1 MPAKFARRQMAKL
14 DEWQVRVNVN
24 VVVHI
29 LGLVK
34 KINTAELKD
43 LGLCK
48 KSADFSVKGSV
59 VQNLNSNKSIFKRI
73 QSK

>member
-1 MPAKFARRQMAKL
+1 M
-14 DEWQVRVNVN
+14 N

-43 LGLCK
+43 LDLCK

-59 VQNLNSNKSIFKRI
+59 VQNLNRNKSIFKRI

>member
-1 MPAKFARRQMAKL
+1 M
-14 DEWQVRVNVN
+14 N

-34 KINTAELKD
+34 KIKTAELKD
-43 LGLCK
+43 LVLCK
-48 KSADFSVKGSV
+48 KSADFSVKKSV
-59 VQNLNSNKSIFKRI
+59 AQNLNRNKSIFKRI

>member
-1 MPAKFARRQMAKL
+1 MSAKFAWQQMVKL
-14 DEWQVRVNVN
+14 DEWRVRVNLN
-24 VVVHI
+24 VAVHI
-29 LGLVK
+29 FELVK

-43 LGLCK
+43 LFLCK

-59 VQNLNSNKSIFKRI
+59 VQNLNRNKSIFKRI

>member
-1 MPAKFARRQMAKL
+1 M
-14 DEWQVRVNVN
+14 N

-43 LGLCK
+43 LVLCK
-48 KSADFSVKGSV
+48 KSADFSVEGSV
-59 VQNLNSNKSIFKRI
+59 VQNLNRNKSIFKRI